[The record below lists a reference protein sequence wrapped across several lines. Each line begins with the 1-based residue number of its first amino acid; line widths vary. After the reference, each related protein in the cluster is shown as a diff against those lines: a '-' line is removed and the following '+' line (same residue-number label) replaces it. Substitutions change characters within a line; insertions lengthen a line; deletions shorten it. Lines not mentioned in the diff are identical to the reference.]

1 MEKISSFTGEHEF
14 LSNFHASPITIE
26 GITYPSVEHA
36 FQAYKTEDHEERVKI
51 ANLAT
56 PGQAKR
62 AGRKVK
68 LREDWELIKVSAM
81 TVCLKRKFNTHPDLA
96 AKLKAT
102 GDTILEEGNTWN
114 DTFWGVC
121 RGKGKNTLGILL
133 MSIRST
139 L

>member
-1 MEKISSFTGEHEF
+1 MEKISSFAGEHAF
-14 LSNFHASPITIE
+14 LSNFHASPMTIE
-26 GITYPSVEHA
+26 GITYPTVEHA
-36 FQAYKTEDHEERVKI
+36 FQASKTEDREEKQKI

-56 PGQAKR
+56 PEQAKR

-68 LREDWELIKVSAM
+68 LREDWETVKVCM
-81 TVCLKRKFNTHPDLA
+81 MRWWLEKKFSTHPDLA

-102 GDTILEEGNTWN
+102 GDAILEEGNTWN

-121 RGKGKNTLGILL
+121 RGKGKNTLGLIL

>member
-1 MEKISSFTGEHEF
+1 MEKISSFAGEHAF
-14 LSNFHASPITIE
+14 LSNFHASPMIIE
-26 GITYPSVEHA
+26 GITYPTVEHA
-36 FQAYKTEDHEERVKI
+36 FQAYKTEDTAERKRI
-51 ANLAT
+51 AELAT

-68 LREDWELIKVSAM
+68 LREDWETIKISAM

-102 GDTILEEGNTWN
+102 GDAILEEGNTWN

-121 RGKGKNTLGILL
+121 RGKGKNTLGLIL